1 MLFSVP
7 KCQETG
13 TVAPGAL
20 GLCICTSRQTSQITI
35 EVHTELVAEEVVAA
49 TAPLNIVITAPATE
63 TAAIPLKLA
72 EPEVPEEEFD
82 GIYLDGDEFED
93 MS

>member
-1 MLFSVP
+1 MPRNRNSRARRARTEYLHVP
-7 KCQETG
+7 SNIAE
-13 TVAPGAL
+13 V
-20 GLCICTSRQTSQITI
+20 TI
-35 EVHTELVAEEVVAA
+35 EVHTELAAEEVVAA
-49 TAPLNIVITAPATE
+49 ASAALNVAITAPVTE

-72 EPEVPEEEFD
+72 KPEVPEEEFD

>member
-1 MLFSVP
+1 MPRNRNSRARRARTVYLHVP
-7 KCQETG
+7 SNIAE
-13 TVAPGAL
+13 V
-20 GLCICTSRQTSQITI
+20 TI

-49 TAPLNIVITAPATE
+49 TAPLIIVITAPATE

-72 EPEVPEEEFD
+72 KPEVPEEEFD